1 MSAGTTTVKFE
12 VLATDGAAR
21 RGRLTT
27 ARGAVETPAFM
38 PVGTRGTV
46 KALGPDDLT
55 AAGAQIVLANTYH
68 LLLRP
73 GHEVIRE
80 LGGLHTFMGWDRPIL
95 TDSGGFQVFSLSKIR
110 TITEEGVEFR
120 SPVDGSAHALTPER
134 SIEIQ
139 HALGADI
146 IHPLDECLAYPATR
160 EATERSLALTLRWAR
175 RSQVAHA
182 AGASAAAL
190 FGIVQGGTWEDLR
203 SRAVG
208 ETVALGFDGYAIGG
222 MAVGEPKALMYALT
236 AAVAARLPAGQPR
249 YLMGVGKPEDL
260 IEAVSRGVD
269 LFDCVLPTR
278 NARNGQCFT
287 PDGPLVI
294 KHAGYTRDA
303 RPLQEDCRCYA
314 CRRFSRAYLRH
325 LFVTEELLAFRLL
338 SLHNVHFFLG
348 LMADLRSAIADGR
361 LASFKARFCERYPV
375 PFPAVT
381 LDSESRTEA

>member
-1 MSAGTTTVKFE
+1 MRFE
-12 VLATDGAAR
+12 VLATDGAGR

-27 ARGAVETPAFM
+27 AHGVVETPAFM

-46 KALGPDDLT
+46 KALGPDDLI

-68 LLLRP
+68 LLLKP
-73 GHEVIRE
+73 GHELIRD
-80 LGGLHTFMGWDRPIL
+80 LGGLHVFMGWDGPIL

-110 TITEEGVEFR
+110 TLSEDGVEFR
-120 SPVDGSAHALTPER
+120 SPIDGSTHVLTPER

-146 IHPLDECLAYPATR
+146 IHPLDECLAYPAAR

-175 RSQVAHA
+175 RSQAAHA
-182 AGASAAAL
+182 ASASAAAL
-190 FGIVQGGTWEDLR
+190 FGIVQGGAWEDLR
-203 SRAVG
+203 EQAVA

-222 MAVGEPKALMYALT
+222 MAVGEPKALMYGLT
-236 AAVAARLPAGQPR
+236 AAI
-249 YLMGVGKPEDL
+249 EDL
-260 IEAVSRGVD
+260 IEAVSQGVD

-294 KHAGYTRDA
+294 KHAAYARDA
-303 RPLQEDCRCYA
+303 RSLQDDCGCYA

-325 LFVTEELLAFRLL
+325 LFVSDELLAFRLL
-338 SLHNVHFFLG
+338 SLHNIHFFLG
-348 LMADLRSAIADGR
+348 LMADLRSAIAEGR
-361 LASFKARFCERYPV
+361 LAPFKTRFFERYPV
-375 PFPAVT
+375 RSVVVS
-381 LDSESRTEA
+381 LDSESRTEV

>member
-1 MSAGTTTVKFE
+1 MTFD

-21 RGRLTT
+21 RARLST
-27 ARGAVETPAFM
+27 RHGSVDTPAFM

-73 GHEVIRE
+73 GHDLIRD
-80 LGGLHTFMGWDRPIL
+80 LGGLHRFMGWDGPIL
-95 TDSGGFQVFSLSKIR
+95 TDSGGFQVFSLAKIR
-110 TITEEGVEFR
+110 TLSEHGVEFR
-120 SPVDGSAHALTPER
+120 SPIDGSTHVLTPER

-139 HALGADI
+139 HALDADI

-160 EATERSLALTLRWAR
+160 EATERSLALTLRWAHR
-175 RSQVAHA
+175 AQVAHA
-182 AGASAAAL
+182 AGATTAAL
-190 FGIVQGGTWEDLR
+190 FGIVQGGAWEDLR
-203 SRAVG
+203 ERAVA

-222 MAVGEPKALMYALT
+222 MAVGEPKELMYALT
-236 AAVAARLPAGQPR
+236 AGVAARLPASQPR

-260 IEAVSRGVD
+260 IEAVGQGVD

-287 PDGPLVI
+287 AHGPLVI
-294 KHAGYTRDA
+294 KHAEYARDA
-303 RPLQEDCRCYA
+303 RPLQDDCACYA

-338 SLHNVHFFLG
+338 SLHNIHFFLG
-348 LMADLRSAIADGR
+348 LMADLRLAIAERRFGP
-361 LASFKARFCERYPV
+361 FKARFFERYPRPGRDV
-375 PFPAVT
+375 EHERSLRPA
-381 LDSESRTEA
+381 D